1 MLLDK
6 LRNKQTQRRE
16 KGCIPAGCTL
26 LSFDSY
32 QELGTRNNQE
42 DCLLCLGDTEG
53 NKGFLG
59 IVADGMG
66 GMEYGE
72 VAARMVADCGAM
84 AYEDMEQEEKG
95 DRILRDIALSANEAV
110 NTFAEEKNVDGV
122 GSTMVGVY
130 IKDGRMDYISVG
142 DSRIYMIRDGELKLL
157 THEHTY
163 DVKLKR
169 LVSAG
174 VISDEDY
181 EAATGK
187 SALTSYIGIEE
198 LKEIDSTDELVELKE
213 GDSIILMSD
222 GVFNTLDEEQIMEYG
237 AERPDIAAELIRS
250 GVLAEERE
258 TQDNHTAI
266 VIRVEE
272 IHHTDEE

>member
-1 MLLDK
+1 
-6 LRNKQTQRRE
+6 
-16 KGCIPAGCTL
+16 
-26 LSFDSY
+26 
-32 QELGTRNNQE
+32 
-42 DCLLCLGDTEG
+42 
-53 NKGFLG
+53 
-59 IVADGMG
+59 
-66 GMEYGE
+66 
-72 VAARMVADCGAM
+72 
-84 AYEDMEQEEKG
+84 
-95 DRILRDIALSANEAV
+95 
-110 NTFAEEKNVDGV
+110 
-122 GSTMVGVY
+122 MVGVY

-198 LKEIDSTDELVELKE
+198 LKEIDSTDEPVELKE

-258 TQDNHTAI
+258 TQDNHTAV